1 MAYLDEQLLTYLG
14 NKRSLLPMIEQ
25 GLSEIEKDIQIH
37 SIIDMF
43 SGSGVVSRLFKSKGY
58 EVIANDQEGYAKIVS
73 ECYLSNPEEFDL
85 NKWTEIKEKIE
96 NYPEVTNGVIS
107 TLYAPQDTNDIK
119 AGERAFYTKENAVRI
134 DTYRKAIEEVCPEE
148 YKKFFIAPLLSE
160 ASIHTNT
167 SGVFKGFYKDR
178 NTGIGKFG
186 GTRGSAL
193 DRITGK
199 ITLSPPILCDKSA
212 KYTVYQSDAN
222 ELSSQISADV
232 AYLDPPYNQHPYG
245 SNYFMLNVILKN
257 EMPTNISKVSG
268 IVADWNRSNYNKKAK
283 IYQSLNEIIANL
295 DVKYI
300 LLSYN
305 SEGFLSYDDIIKML
319 EQYGEVSV
327 FSTQYNTFRGCRNL
341 QDRDIH
347 VTEYLFLL
355 KKINNT

>member
-25 GLSEIEKDIQIH
+25 GLAEIEKDGEIN
-37 SIIDMF
+37 SIIDLF

-58 EVIANDQEGYAKIVS
+58 KVISNDLENYAKVVS
-73 ECYLSNPEEFDL
+73 ECYLSNPDEFDVE
-85 NKWTEIKEKIE
+85 KWKEIKKQIE
-96 NYPEVTNGVIS
+96 AYPKVTDGPIS
-107 TLYAPQDTNDIK
+107 TLYAPQDTNNIQK
-119 AGERAFYTKENAVRI
+119 GERAFYTRENAIRI
-134 DTYRKAIEEVCPEE
+134 DTYRKAIDEVCPEE
-148 YKKFFIAPLLSE
+148 YKKFFLAPLLSE

-167 SGVFKGFYKDR
+167 SGVFKGFHKDR

-186 GTRGSAL
+186 GTRGNAL
-193 DRITGK
+193 ERITGA
-199 ITLSPPILCDKSA
+199 ITLNPPVLSGQDNP
-212 KYTVYQSDAN
+212 YEVHQSDAN
-222 ELSSQISADV
+222 TLSSKVHADV

-257 EMPTNISKVSG
+257 EIPTDISAVSG

-283 IYQSLNEIIANL
+283 IYDSLNEVIQNL
-295 DVKYI
+295 DVKYV

-305 SEGFLSYDDIIKML
+305 SEGFLTYDEIIQMM

-341 QDRDIH
+341 SDRDIH

-355 KKINNT
+355 KKS

>member
-1 MAYLDEQLLTYLG
+1 
-14 NKRSLLPMIEQ
+14 MIEQ
-25 GLSEIEKDIQIH
+25 GLSEIEKETQIH

-58 EVIANDQEGYAKIVS
+58 EVIANDLEEYAKIVS
-73 ECYLSNPEEFDL
+73 ECYLSNLEEFELD
-85 NKWTEIKEKIE
+85 KWIEIKEKIE
-96 NYPEVTNGVIS
+96 NYPEIKDGVIS
-107 TLYAPQDTNDIK
+107 TLYAPKNTNDIK
-119 AGERAFYTKENAVRI
+119 AGERVFYTRENAIRI
-134 DTYRKAIEEVCPEE
+134 DTYRKAIEEVSPEN

-167 SGVFKGFYKDR
+167 SGVFKGFHKDR

-199 ITLSPPILCDKSA
+199 ITLNPPILCDKNT

-222 ELSSQISADV
+222 ELSSKVSADV

-268 IVADWNRSNYNKKAK
+268 IVADWNRSNYNKRAK
-283 IYQSLNEIIANL
+283 IYESLNETIANL

-305 SEGFLSYDDIIKML
+305 SEGFLSYEDIIKML
-319 EQYGEVSV
+319 E
-327 FSTQYNTFRGCRNL
+327 
-341 QDRDIH
+341 
-347 VTEYLFLL
+347 
-355 KKINNT
+355 